1 MGVAEYIKTRRLQKA
16 RRLLEEGD
24 YSVTQVSDML
34 GYCSICY
41 FSSEFKNQFGKNPSD
56 YVKDF
61 RSKGERNPARG
72 ENLFPY
78 WIKRKNAVRPQ
89 NRTAFKRSG
98 N

>member
-16 RRLLEEGD
+16 RHLLEEGD
-24 YSVTQVSDML
+24 YSITQVSDML

-61 RSKGERNPARG
+61 RSKGERNHQRG
-72 ENLFPY
+72 KPFPLLD
-78 WIKRKNAVRPQ
+78 KEKERCPPTRKQ
-89 NRTAFKRSG
+89 DSLKRSG